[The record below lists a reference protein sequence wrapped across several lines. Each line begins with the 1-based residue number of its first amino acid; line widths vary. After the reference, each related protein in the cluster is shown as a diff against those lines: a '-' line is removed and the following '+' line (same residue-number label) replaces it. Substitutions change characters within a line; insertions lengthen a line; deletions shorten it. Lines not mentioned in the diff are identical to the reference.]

1 MADKKIEGEGSY
13 SGTKGYNERTKK
25 FLEREGENIEDY
37 AEDAAESLEGEEG
50 DELRRA
56 EREGKS
62 KAKH

>member
-50 DELRRA
+50 EGLRRA

>member
-50 DELRRA
+50 EELRRA

>member
-13 SGTKGYNERTKK
+13 SGTKGYNKRTKK
-25 FLEREGENIEDY
+25 FLEREGEKIEEY

-50 DELRRA
+50 EELRRA